1 MKFNR
6 FHAGALGVAAALSC
20 AGTAVASTGPSSS
33 DAPYVIP
40 SRPGVVTK
48 SILTVGDSA
57 DNGYRMAGIPDGL
70 GAFDNGDGTFTLL
83 SDHELR
89 PAQGIARAHG
99 GTGAFVSK
107 WTIDADT
114 LQVKSGADLIQTLR
128 EANGDPI
135 TGDARNINRL
145 CSADLP
151 DYTAFFNPATG
162 TGYDGR
168 IFMSGEEATGGRA
181 FAHVVTGTDAG
192 TSYHV
197 PIAGEEWENLVAN
210 PATGDKTVVA
220 GTEDSTGGE
229 IVLYQGQKQNTGNA
243 AERAGLTNGT
253 TSAIKVDGVSLED
266 SANGIPS
273 GTRFSLAA
281 KDSGTGFQRPEDISW
296 DPTNPNVVYFVTT
309 NGFTAPSR
317 LWRLTFD
324 DINNPAAGGEI
335 DELVEGPEGG
345 HKMFDNITVSNRG
358 QVIIQEDPG
367 NQAYVARVW
376 RYYPDTDKLTE
387 VAHFDNDLFSP
398 ASDDFITQDEE
409 SSGVIDASGILGDG
423 WFLFDDQVHKTLSD
437 PELVERG
444 QYQALHVP
452 PGQK

>member
-1 MKFNR
+1 MNINR
-6 FHAGALGVAAALSC
+6 FHAGALGLAAALSC
-20 AGTAVASTGPSSS
+20 AGTAFAATGPSSS
-33 DAPYVIP
+33 DAPYVVP

-48 SILTVGDSA
+48 SLLTVGDAA
-57 DNGYRMAGIPDGL
+57 DNGYRMVGIPDGL
-70 GAFDNGDGTFTLL
+70 GAYDNGDGTFTLL
-83 SDHELR
+83 SNHELR
-89 PAQGIARAHG
+89 PTQGIARAHG
-99 GTGAFVSK
+99 GKGAFVSK
-107 WTIDADT
+107 WTIDTDT
-114 LQVKSGADLIQTLR
+114 LAVTKGEDLIQNLHLT
-128 EANGDPI
+128 
-135 TGDARNINRL
+135 TGTADLNRL
-145 CSADLP
+145 CSGDLP
-151 DYTAFFNPATG
+151 DLTAFFNPASG
-162 TGYDGR
+162 KGYDGR

-192 TSYHV
+192 NSYQV

-210 PATGDKTVVA
+210 PATGDKTLVA

-229 IVLYQGQKQNTGNA
+229 IVVYQGQKEDSGNA

-253 TSAIKVDGVSLED
+253 TSAIKVDGVSLEN

-296 DPTNPNVVYFVTT
+296 DPTNSNVVYFVTT
-309 NGFTAPSR
+309 NAFTAASR

-324 DINNPAAGGEI
+324 DIDNPAAGGTI

-367 NQAYVARVW
+367 NQAYIARVW
-376 RYYPDTDKLTE
+376 RYYPDTDKLVE
-387 VAHFDNDLFSP
+387 VAHFDNDLFAP
-398 ASDDFITQDEE
+398 ASDGFITQDEE
-409 SSGVIDASGILGDG
+409 SSGVIDASSILGDG
-423 WFLFDDQVHKTLSD
+423 WFLFDDQVHASLSD